1 VCDDGEVLLLTCV
14 AHNFNVAEF
23 AAAAAVP
30 GCGGGGGGGGGCD
43 QLGDDELEL
52 GDSLKI
58 IISIVLN

>member
-30 GCGGGGGGGGGCD
+30 GCGGGGD

>member
-1 VCDDGEVLLLTCV
+1 VQS
-14 AHNFNVAEF
+14 
-23 AAAAAVP
+23 
-30 GCGGGGGGGGGCD
+30 GCGGGGGGGGGD